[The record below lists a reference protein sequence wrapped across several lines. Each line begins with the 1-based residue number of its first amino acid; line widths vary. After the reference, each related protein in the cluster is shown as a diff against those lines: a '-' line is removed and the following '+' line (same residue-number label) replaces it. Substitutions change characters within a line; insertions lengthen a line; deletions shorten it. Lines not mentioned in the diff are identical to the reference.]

1 MAPEPREGSQ
11 LAPMKVQPEISTY
24 LSEAR
29 TVMMTWPWLS
39 SLAMMSPGSLS
50 LLRRRA

>member
-1 MAPEPREGSQ
+1 
-11 LAPMKVQPEISTY
+11 MKVQPETSTY
-24 LSEAR
+24 SSEAR

-39 SLAMMSPGSLS
+39 SSAMMSPGSLS